1 MLNLRKLIPVR
12 TRPKPAE
19 PSGPV
24 FVSHSSKNKRLAAAV
39 VAELESNGIRC
50 WFAPRDIRP
59 GDPNYGGAIL
69 DGLSSCKAMLLLLTE
84 PSNASQHVMKE
95 SERAVNR
102 NLPIL
107 VVRFQPVEVSRDLE
121 YYVSSAQFL
130 DATEEPTHKHFP
142 IIRTHVREML
152 TRPTRAPQTEQVSIV
167 VTPRKPRRRPRWGL
181 RLLGLGV
188 ITTVAVA
195 LFSDLPVQLPLP
207 SPPASGRPEGEK
219 TAETVADTTA
229 TDTTATDR
237 RERDTRQEANPA
249 PKGANSSLLAGVRD
263 KVKTAGS
270 LETLARTKLANF
282 HREVLI
288 ASKHGKLEPGNVS
301 PNDVEVMAS
310 CHIRPNMEGY
320 TSLANGLISLL
331 DKACQE
337 KGSIT
342 SDGLKTS
349 ERRGL
354 DARPIVQELGD
365 NTFFK
370 TDGLKGIFASDAH
383 QTLVQDHATKSTCR
397 YVAFS
402 SLFLLYDEHVSGADD
417 ESGLYALQNT
427 LGSLLRQKGT
437 GIIVIL
443 DSTKNSFR
451 HTTWRWFHLPP
462 PEWSIVASH
471 CPVCFKCV
479 FTTTDA
485 KGAPVESDFYP
496 LAQYGLRVI
505 PNWNGPVIVLAPFF
519 VESDFSYYIPEITL
533 TKSVVVTPA
542 DVLRIDDFSV
552 AIEEMPADA
561 R

>member
-1 MLNLRKLIPVR
+1 MLNLRKLIPAR
-12 TRPKPAE
+12 TRPKLAKSAE
-19 PSGPV
+19 PIGPV

-39 VAELESNGIRC
+39 VAELESNGIGC

-84 PSNASQHVMKE
+84 PSNSSQHVMKE

-107 VVRFQPVEVSRDLE
+107 VVRFQPIEVSRDLE

-142 IIRTHVREML
+142 IIRSHVREML
-152 TRPTRAPQTEQVSIV
+152 TRPTRAPQTEQVAIV

-195 LFSDLPVQLPLP
+195 LLSDLPVHLPLP

-219 TAETVADTTA
+219 AADTVA
-229 TDTTATDR
+229 DTTATDR
-237 RERDTRQEANPA
+237 RERDTRQGANPA

-282 HREVLI
+282 HREALI
-288 ASKHGKLEPGNVS
+288 ASRNGKLEPGNVS
-301 PNDVEVMAS
+301 PNDVEVIAS

-320 TSLANGLISLL
+320 MSLANGLIPLL

-365 NTFFK
+365 ETLFS
-370 TDGLKGIFASDAH
+370 THGLQGIFASDAH

-397 YVAFS
+397 YVAFP
-402 SLFLLYDEHVSGADD
+402 SLFLLYDERASGDR
-417 ESGLYALQNT
+417 ESGLYVLRDTWYA
-427 LGSLLRQKGT
+427 LLRQKGT
-437 GIIVIL
+437 GIVVVL

-471 CPVCFKCV
+471 CPVRFKCV
-479 FTTTDA
+479 FTTTDS
-485 KGAPVESDFYP
+485 KGSAVESDFYP
-496 LAQYGLRVI
+496 LAQYGLRVLSE
-505 PNWNGPVIVLAPFF
+505 WKGPVIVLSPFF

-542 DVLRIDDFSV
+542 DVSRINNFSV

>member
-181 RLLGLGV
+181 RLLGIGV

-195 LFSDLPVQLPLP
+195 LLSDLPVQPPPP

-219 TAETVADTTA
+219 SANTVPDTAVAADTA
-229 TDTTATDR
+229 KER
-237 RERDTRQEANPA
+237 RERDQRREEVPGQT
-249 PKGANSSLLAGVRD
+249 GANSSLLAGFRD

-270 LETLARTKLANF
+270 LETLARTKLSNF
-282 HREVLI
+282 HREALI
-288 ASKHGKLEPGNVS
+288 ASKHGKLETGNVS

-310 CHIRPNMEGY
+310 CHIRPNIEGY

-365 NTFFK
+365 ETLFS
-370 TDGLKGIFASDAH
+370 TRRTPGDLRERRPPDARTRPCH
-383 QTLVQDHATKSTCR
+383 QEHLPLR
-397 YVAFS
+397 G
-402 SLFLLYDEHVSGADD
+402 LFL
-417 ESGLYALQNT
+417 ALP
-427 LGSLLRQKGT
+427 SLR
-437 GIIVIL
+437 
-443 DSTKNSFR
+443 R
-451 HTTWRWFHLPP
+451 
-462 PEWSIVASH
+462 A
-471 CPVCFKCV
+471 
-479 FTTTDA
+479 
-485 KGAPVESDFYP
+485 
-496 LAQYGLRVI
+496 RV
-505 PNWNGPVIVLAPFF
+505 
-519 VESDFSYYIPEITL
+519 
-533 TKSVVVTPA
+533 
-542 DVLRIDDFSV
+542 R
-552 AIEEMPADA
+552 
-561 R
+561 RRR